1 LIQETDS
8 TDSQPRETPRPD
20 PRNQIDPRAV
30 TAWRITGALGSLT
43 WMIIPVFLG
52 VLAWEDTLK
61 WWIPISTAV
70 VALVYVTAMGTIVP
84 QIRWK
89 RWRYQIDNHEIYL
102 KFGIIVVRRVL
113 IPVARIQNVDTRQGP
128 VYRYFGLSSVT
139 ITTAATTH
147 EIPALDDATAD
158 EVRDTISRLAREYD
172 LDV

>member
-1 LIQETDS
+1 LNQDTAHINS
-8 TDSQPRETPRPD
+8 HPGSLRPD
-20 PRNQIDPRAV
+20 PLHKIDPRAV
-30 TAWRITGALGSLT
+30 TAWRITGAFGALT
-43 WMIIPVFLG
+43 WLLIPGFLG
-52 VLAWEDTLK
+52 VLAYEENLD
-61 WWIPISTAV
+61 WWIPIALGVLVLGYS
-70 VALVYVTAMGTIVP
+70 VALGTIVP
-84 QIRWK
+84 KIRWK
-89 RWRYQIDNHEIYL
+89 RWRYQIEQHEIYL

-172 LDV
+172 IDV